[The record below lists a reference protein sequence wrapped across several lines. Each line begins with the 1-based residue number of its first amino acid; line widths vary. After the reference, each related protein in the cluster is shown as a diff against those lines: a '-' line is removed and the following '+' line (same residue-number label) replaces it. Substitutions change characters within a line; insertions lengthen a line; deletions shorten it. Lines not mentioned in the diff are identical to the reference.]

1 MSEFLRVTIPVFVAG
16 AVAFWYAGRRV
27 SASVRRAR
35 WIKFATYF
43 VIVHAVLA
51 ASVGGRI
58 AVLALIAAVTA
69 AGMVE
74 IVQACRHVRRH
85 LALVVPLAFVLIA
98 SGAVAF
104 GASVRPLLVAY
115 VYLVVAAFDGFSQ
128 AGGQL
133 AGRRRL
139 APTVSPGKT
148 VEGFLIGVA
157 GAIVCAL
164 LLRRAA
170 SVGISAALPVALIVS
185 LAGVAGDLAASWVKR
200 RANLKDFGTIL
211 PGHGGVLD
219 RFDSFLAAAAVM
231 FVLLRLGSNR
241 WVV

>member
-1 MSEFLRVTIPVFVAG
+1 MGEFLRVTIPVFISG
-16 AVAFWYAGRRV
+16 ALAFWYAGRRV

-51 ASVGGRI
+51 AALGGRAAI
-58 AVLALIAAVTA
+58 LALIAAVAA
-69 AGMVE
+69 AGLVE
-74 IVQACRHVRRH
+74 VLRACRRVRPHV
-85 LALVVPLAFVLIA
+85 ALVVSLAFVLIA
-98 SGAVAF
+98 AAAVAF
-104 GASVRPLLVAY
+104 GASAPPLLVAY
-115 VYLVVAAFDGFSQ
+115 VYLIVAAFDGFSQ

-139 APTVSPGKT
+139 APSVSPGKT

-164 LLRRAA
+164 LLRRAGNVRLA
-170 SVGISAALPVALIVS
+170 SALLLAFTVS
-185 LAGVAGDLAASWVKR
+185 TAGVTGDLAASWVKR

-219 RFDSFLAAAAVM
+219 RFDSFLAAAAAV
-231 FVLLRLGSNR
+231 FVVSIR
-241 WVV
+241 